1 MRFNEIASAEE
12 QLALWRLISTN
23 VWSILNSQVER
34 NSGSNKKQSVAK
46 LRPPKAVGA
55 RKRLQAK
62 KPLPP
67 IPLPK
72 LDAGQNKNPPKSA
85 TLDSN
90 HPVTSYRS
98 MPVPRLPGSSSTT
111 QQNLDALQQQFQS
124 TTNFK

>member
-23 VWSILNSQVER
+23 VWSILNSQVAS
-34 NSGSNKKQSVAK
+34 NSSSAKKKSVAK
-46 LRPPKAVGA
+46 LRPPKAVSA
-55 RKRLQAK
+55 RKRLQVK

-67 IPLPK
+67 ISLPK
-72 LDAGQNKNPPKSA
+72 PNAGQNKNPPKSA

-98 MPVPRLPGSSSTT
+98 MPVPRLPGTSSMT
-111 QQNLDALQQQFQS
+111 QQDLDALQQQFQS
-124 TTNFK
+124 TTNIK